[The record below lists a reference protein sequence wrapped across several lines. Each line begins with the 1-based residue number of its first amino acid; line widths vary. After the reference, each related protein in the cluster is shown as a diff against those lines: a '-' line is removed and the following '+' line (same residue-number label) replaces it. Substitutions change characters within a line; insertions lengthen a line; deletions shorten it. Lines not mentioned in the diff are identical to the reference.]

1 MGNTNNMNI
10 KKHLNSP
17 DEQSNVNKK
26 NVSIK
31 TVAVTYF
38 GSLLVALIITWGF
51 AGFRPSAIRWA
62 YLFPFGC
69 ITFVNVPDSFLK
81 YGYVVYVVMYIL
93 AFLLRQKQI
102 FITLLVIYIVILCLN
117 INGCRM
123 IMNIDIH

>member
-10 KKHLNSP
+10 KKHLNNQ

-26 NVSIK
+26 NASLK

-38 GSLLVALIITWGF
+38 GSLLLALIITWGF
-51 AGFRPSAIRWA
+51 AEFDPGLIRIA
-62 YLFPFGC
+62 YLFPLGC
-69 ITFVNVPDSFLK
+69 ITFAAVPDSFLR

-102 FITLLVIYIVILCLN
+102 FITLLVIYIVILCIN

-123 IMNIDIH
+123 MMNMDIH